1 MLLLALQCLV
11 LDQYS
16 LKGPFRYNT
25 TGNLGSW
32 TIVGN
37 GAVMRNSVR
46 FTGNEDG
53 TSQLCQRIPTVF
65 HSWEIRVNAS
75 FHATRQSNS
84 SLLCASFSREFC
96 LDPDDEEVMS
106 VCVTSPLGKIQKVYL
121 LSGLRD
127 GEPLCNLTA
136 NPNTVLSVAQRDRQI
151 TVVDENTG
159 TVCATKEIDVPV
171 VVFFSA
177 SIYGVSPSFYAD
189 INEITVANLS
199 EAWTFDSEE
208 LDQLNQKALSQRIR
222 KRQRMKRSRR
232 AKMEAIGVYLNQQD
246 DLNQTLDGDGE
257 LQDVFVQIA
266 EMQERADQTLSVWG
280 LDVAINAAMD
290 TSIKHAKADLDA
302 SASQLEDLRLQYL
315 RLINTIKTRTG
326 TIRQMFQQRLDY
338 IRDDVLKLVHDES
351 KSEKLNSMLV
361 KSAIK
366 QKLEIRDTNP
376 IKYVYIGI
384 VITECLGFIAFTIYK
399 RKVTR
404 AFTKRD

>member
-16 LKGPFRYNT
+16 LKGPFQYNT

-32 TIVGN
+32 TLVGN

-65 HSWEIRVNAS
+65 HSWQIRVNAS
-75 FHATRQSNS
+75 FHMPRQSDS
-84 SLLCASFSREFC
+84 SLMCASFSREFC
-96 LDPDDEEVMS
+96 LDPDEEEVIS
-106 VCVTSPLGKIQKVYL
+106 VCVTSPLGNKQKVYL
-121 LSGLRD
+121 LTGLRD
-127 GEPLCNLTA
+127 GEPLCNITE
-136 NPNTVLSVAQRDRQI
+136 NPNTVLSVVRRDHQI

-159 TVCATKEIDVPV
+159 EVCGTKELEAPV

-177 SIYGVSPSFYAD
+177 SIYGLSPSFYAD

-199 EAWTFDSEE
+199 EAWTFDSDE
-208 LDQLNQKALSQRIR
+208 LDQFNQKSLSQRIR

-246 DLNQTLDGDGE
+246 DLNQTLDGNGD

-266 EMQERADQTLSVWG
+266 EMQERADETLSVWG

-290 TSIKHAKADLDA
+290 RSIKHAKADLDA
-302 SASQLEDLRLQYL
+302 TAAKLEDVRLQHL
-315 RLINTIKTRTG
+315 GLINTVKTRTG
-326 TIRQMFQQRLDY
+326 TIRQKFQQRLDY
-338 IRDDVLKLVHDES
+338 IRDDVLKMVRDES
-351 KSEKLNSMLV
+351 KSNKLNSMLV

-366 QKLEIRDTNP
+366 QKLEIHDTNP
-376 IKYVYIGI
+376 IKYIYIGI
-384 VITECLGFIAFTIYK
+384 VITECRGFIAFTIYK